1 MVNLGVNIDHI
12 ATLRQARK
20 IGVPDPVEAARVCE
34 KAGARGITVH
44 LREDRRH
51 IQLDDVVRLR
61 RSVRTKL
68 NLEMAAVDDI
78 ADIAVRIGPDDVC
91 LVPERRKELT
101 TEGGLDVAGRIK
113 QISVVTRRLK
123 KAGIRVSLFVDPDPR
138 QIAAASAV
146 GADCVELH
154 TGAYAHAF
162 SSRAARA
169 RELKKLVRAGAFA
182 RQNGLDLNAGHGLD
196 CANVA
201 PVARMD
207 GMQELNIGF
216 SIIARA
222 VFIGLDAAVREMLA
236 RVKTGRR

>member
-34 KAGARGITVH
+34 KAGALGITVH

-68 NLEMAAVDDI
+68 NLEMAAVDEI

-113 QISVVTRRLK
+113 QIAAVTRRLK

-138 QIAAASAV
+138 QIAASSAV

-162 SSRAARA
+162 ASRAARA
-169 RELKKLVRAGAFA
+169 RELKKLVRAGALA

-236 RVKTGRR
+236 RIGTERR

>member
-20 IGVPDPVEAARVCE
+20 IGVPDPVEAARACE
-34 KAGARGITVH
+34 KAGALGITVH

-61 RSVRTKL
+61 RTVRTKL

-91 LVPERRKELT
+91 LVPERRQELT
-101 TEGGLDVAGRIK
+101 TEGGLDVAGRINK
-113 QISVVTRRLK
+113 IAAVTRRLQ
-123 KAGIRVSLFVDPDPR
+123 KAGIRVSLFVDPDVR
-138 QIAAASAV
+138 QITAASAV

-154 TGAYAHAF
+154 TGAYAHAYP
-162 SSRAARA
+162 SRVARE
-169 RELKKLVRAGAFA
+169 RELKKLVKAGAFA
-182 RQNGLDLNAGHGLD
+182 RKNGLVLNAGHGLD
-196 CANVA
+196 CSNVA

-236 RVKTGRR
+236 RIGTVRR